1 MDGLQAHCWL
11 PGTRRR
17 DTQPPATEFTKY
29 SSAAAPERWL
39 WRHRDKLKVPG
50 KGTLAAGLAPGQS
63 QGQLQMAESLG
74 SRHGVQSEHR
84 IPENSQPSWGKEIQ
98 CCSGSRE
105 QKWKERCKS
114 VMKQAPA
121 SVLPTGSSLHS
132 WTRAP
137 EAEAPREW
145 EFCGPRAAACQRKTK
160 FASRIFFRHFARCTA
175 SLTIFNVLT
184 AWSSELI
191 NWCWSDQ

>member
-1 MDGLQAHCWL
+1 MASSGQVKSAHVL
-11 PGTRRR
+11 R
-17 DTQPPATEFTKY
+17 
-29 SSAAAPERWL
+29 
-39 WRHRDKLKVPG
+39 
-50 KGTLAAGLAPGQS
+50 KGTLAAGLVPGRS
-63 QGQLQMAESLG
+63 QGQLQMAESCPWG
-74 SRHGVQSEHR
+74 CRHGFQSEHR
-84 IPENSQPSWGKEIQ
+84 VPENSQPSWGKDIQ

-105 QKWKERCKS
+105 PKWKERCKS
-114 VMKQAPA
+114 VTKRAPA
-121 SVLPTGSSLHS
+121 SVLPTRSPLRPEYSR
-132 WTRAP
+132 TRAP

-191 NWCWSDQ
+191 NWCWRDQ